1 MVYGYARCSTNE
13 SKQDISRQTKELKD
27 MGVSSSNIFWEYESG
42 SRTDRPQL
50 NTMLNKVE
58 QGDTIISTELS
69 RITRSTKQLIDIID
83 IVKDKRLKLIVGTF
97 KVDCTSDKLD
107 AMTLGMLQMMGV
119 FSELERNIISER
131 VKSGMANA
139 KDKGAKIGRPVVT
152 ADSIPSVFMKH
163 YKMYKDGKINVS
175 DLARLCNISRTTVYK
190 YIDIMNK

>member
-58 QGDTIISTELS
+58 QGDTICVTEVSRLS
-69 RITRSTKQLIDIID
+69 RSTKQLCEIID
-83 IVKDKRLKLIVGTF
+83 KCKDNHIKLIIGSIV
-97 KVDCTSDKLD
+97 VDCTKDTIEP
-107 AMTLGMLQMMGV
+107 MTLGMLQMMSV
-119 FSELERNIISER
+119 FSELERNMISQR

-152 ADSIPSVFMKH
+152 ADSISSTFMKH

-175 DLARLCNISRTTVYK
+175 DLARLCNMSRTTVYK
-190 YIDIMNK
+190 YIDMMNK